1 METLKMGMK
10 KIIVFTIILFC
21 VSVSADAYQLSE
33 NDKTKIRSFCTK
45 RENALHER
53 FGLDK
58 QDINGSIES
67 CVSLQSEAAE
77 KVIPYLNKFD
87 GMSVRGRLEWM
98 EKNPSESMAIIC
110 IEQNDNIFY
119 GGLDYFGFQECMK

>member
-33 NDKTKIRSFCTK
+33 SDKTKIRSFCTK
-45 RENALHER
+45 REKDLYER
-53 FGLDK
+53 LGLDK
-58 QDINGSIES
+58 QDINESIES
-67 CVSLQSEAAE
+67 CFSLQAEAAE

-110 IEQNDNIFY
+110 IEQNNNIFY

>member
-21 VSVSADAYQLSE
+21 VSVSAAAYQLSE
-33 NDKTKIRSFCTK
+33 SDKIKIRSFCTK
-45 RENALHER
+45 REKDLHESL
-53 FGLDK
+53 GLDK
-58 QDINGSIES
+58 QNINGSIEF
-67 CVSLQSEAAE
+67 CVSLQAEAAK
-77 KVIPYLNKFD
+77 KVIPYLNKID
-87 GMSVRGRLEWM
+87 DMSVRGRLEWM